1 VEYLPLPQDDP
12 MHRRPDATRAHAL
25 LSWEAT
31 NQLED
36 GLPKTVEYFRDLI
49 QARDLP
55 ERALGGFRPP
65 DPLP

>member
-1 VEYLPLPQDDP
+1 